1 MQIFEFIIRLCPVFC
16 HEHQFSDKGLI
27 NIFRWNMD
35 GLQPCTESSD
45 QRLPE
50 EVRQR
55 KGR

>member
-27 NIFRWNMD
+27 NVFRWNMD

-45 QRLPE
+45 QHLPE